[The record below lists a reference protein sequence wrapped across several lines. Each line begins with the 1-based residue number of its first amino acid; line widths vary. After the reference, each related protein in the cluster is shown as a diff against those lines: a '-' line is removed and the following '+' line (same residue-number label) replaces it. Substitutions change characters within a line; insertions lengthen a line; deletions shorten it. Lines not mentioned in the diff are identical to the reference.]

1 MNKVL
6 IGLTLAILWRLP
18 MAAADDQS
26 QPPGLA
32 VGVDLELAP
41 VGSITTQI
49 GTASSTDDAAAS
61 YGISGLLDVGVSP
74 YLSVGFA
81 PRYLLNIKTA
91 DTKNNPGGSDDTATE
106 LDLRARIAAR
116 VPLAAKLQT
125 YGYVAPGY
133 SIIFA
138 PSSSNNGENATGLSL
153 GLGAGLQYALS
164 DSLSLTGELG
174 YQLGYQTATI
184 TVFGIS
190 TDIDFET
197 RYLHLGVGLML
208 AL

>member
-91 DTKNNPGGSDDTATE
+91 DTKNNPAAATTPPPNSIYARASPPAYRWQPSCKPTATS
-106 LDLRARIAAR
+106 RR
-116 VPLAAKLQT
+116 VT
-125 YGYVAPGY
+125 R
-133 SIIFA
+133 
-138 PSSSNNGENATGLSL
+138 SSSRQAAAT
-153 GLGAGLQYALS
+153 
-164 DSLSLTGELG
+164 
-174 YQLGYQTATI
+174 TAKMPPAC
-184 TVFGIS
+184 
-190 TDIDFET
+190 
-197 RYLHLGVGLML
+197 RL
-208 AL
+208 AWAPACNMR